1 MSAKKSERLLNLL
14 ITLLVARQPVTK
26 ERLRQVIEGY
36 RDSSDEAFEK
46 MFERDKEELRALGI
60 PVELEFLDRYFE
72 DEQGYRIQREAFELP
87 EVELAP
93 DEAAVVGLAARVWQ
107 HAGLAEATSQAV
119 LKLRAGGVDVDRA
132 ALDIAQPAISV
143 EEPAFDAVWAAVSAR
158 TPIRFDYRRT
168 GATQVEERT
177 LEPWGVLTSRG
188 RWYVAGH
195 DVDRGAP
202 RLFRLSRIVGDVV
215 TAGPAGSFTVPVDV
229 DVRALATA
237 LAPPQPDRE
246 ALVAVRPGQGHE
258 LRRRATTIGP
268 DETEGWDLLRIAY
281 ADADAL
287 AADVLSQL
295 DAAVV
300 RGPDEVREAVTDRL
314 RRLVTGEA
322 R

>member
-87 EVELAP
+87 EVELAA

-177 LEPWGVLTSRG
+177 LQPWGVLTSRG

-195 DVDRGAP
+195 DVDRAAP
-202 RLFRLSRIVGDVV
+202 RLFRLSRIVGDVA
-215 TAGPAGSFTVPVDV
+215 TAGPAGSFTVPADV

-246 ALVAVRPGQGHE
+246 ALIAVRSGQGHE

-314 RRLVTGEA
+314 RRLVTREA

>member
-14 ITLLVARQPVTK
+14 ITLLVSRQPVTK

-36 RDSSDEAFEK
+36 RDGSDEAFEK

-60 PVELEFLDRYFE
+60 PVELEYLDKYFE
-72 DEQGYRIQREAFELP
+72 DEQGYRIQRAAFELP
-87 EVELAP
+87 EVQLAP

-132 ALDIAQPAISV
+132 ALDIAQPAIPV
-143 EEPAFDAVWAAVSAR
+143 EEPAFDAVWAAVSSR

-168 GATQVEERT
+168 GQTDPEPRV

-188 RWYVAGH
+188 RWYVAGQ
-195 DVDRGAP
+195 DLDRAAP
-202 RLFRLSRIVGDVV
+202 RLFRLSRIVGDVE
-215 TAGPAGSFTVPVDV
+215 TTGAPGSFTLPEGTDI
-229 DVRALATA
+229 RALATT
-237 LAPPQPDRE
+237 LAPPRPDRE
-246 ALVAVRPGQGHE
+246 AVLAVRTGQGHE
-258 LRRRATTIGP
+258 LRRRATTTAP
-268 DETEGWDLLRIAY
+268 DADEGWDLLRIPY
-281 ADADAL
+281 ADADTL
-287 AADVLSQL
+287 AADVLTQL

-300 RGPDEVREAVTDRL
+300 REPDEVRAAVVERL
-314 RRLVTGEA
+314 ERLLAGGV

>member
-14 ITLLVARQPVTK
+14 ISLLVSRQPLTK

-36 RDSSDEAFEK
+36 RDSTDEAFEK

-60 PVELEFLDRYFE
+60 PVELEYLDRYFE

-87 EVELAP
+87 EVQLAP

-132 ALDIAQPAISV
+132 ALDIAQPAIPV
-143 EEPAFDAVWAAVSAR
+143 EEPAFDAVWAAVSSR

-168 GATQVEERT
+168 GQTSPESRT

-188 RWYVAGH
+188 RWYVAGQ
-195 DVDRGAP
+195 DLDRAAP
-202 RLFRLSRIVGDVV
+202 RLFRLSRIVGEVE
-215 TAGPAGSFTVPVDV
+215 TTGSPGSFSVPEGTDI
-229 DVRALATA
+229 RALATA
-237 LAPPQPDRE
+237 LAPPSPDRE
-246 ALVAVRPGQGHE
+246 AVVAVRVGQAHE
-258 LRRRATTIGP
+258 LRRRATTSVP
-268 DETEGWDLLRIAY
+268 DAEDGWDLLRLPY
-281 ADADAL
+281 ADADTL
-287 AADVLSQL
+287 AADVLTQL

-300 RGPDEVREAVTDRL
+300 REPEEVRTAVVTRL
-314 RRLVTGEA
+314 ERLLAGGA